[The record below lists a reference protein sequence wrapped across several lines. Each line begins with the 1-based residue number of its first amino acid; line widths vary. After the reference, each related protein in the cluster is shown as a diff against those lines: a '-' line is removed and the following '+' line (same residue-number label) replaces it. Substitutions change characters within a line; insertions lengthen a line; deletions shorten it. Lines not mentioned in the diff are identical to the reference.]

1 MNSED
6 ILRIE
11 HKLDAILWY
20 LRELTG
26 IPAKEMPKPIFGS
39 SGKTD
44 GVCPI
49 TDTDIY
55 YNMDVHGKVRR
66 QDGLNS
72 GTQSINPLP
81 TQTVVTI
88 TRHAIGAKDDDNH

>member
-6 ILRIE
+6 VLRIE

-20 LRELTG
+20 LREITG
-26 IPAKEMPKPIFGS
+26 IPPKDMPRPLLGL

-44 GVCPI
+44 GTCPI
-49 TDTDIY
+49 TNTDIY
-55 YNMDVHGKVRR
+55 YNMDIHGKVRR
-66 QDGLNS
+66 QDGLSS

-88 TRHAIGAKDDDNH
+88 TRHAVGNKEDE